1 MAEVRVQVPDEIM
14 AELKSTLGLRTNT
27 DIVEEALTMLNWAAE
42 EKKNGRQ
49 IFSARPDGK
58 DVTRLAMRSLMNGV
72 RSTV

>member
-42 EKKNGRQ
+42 E
-49 IFSARPDGK
+49 
-58 DVTRLAMRSLMNGV
+58 
-72 RSTV
+72 